1 MLADDPVVA
10 GLRTEAGID
19 SLPHIV
25 STHLD
30 GRLLIASGDT
40 TYIEPLRV
48 TAPIGDGLRVVVML
62 EGAMRLRADDAR
74 PLDCRGPTSL
84 AIVSEGETER
94 DQLFHEG
101 ERFRAVLVQ
110 IDPGLVASETGIDPA
125 ELLRGSQGRAE
136 TRRLVLNARSSDP
149 ASHAVASQILAC
161 PAGQRH
167 DLYRLSKALELT
179 ALVLGGFEAD
189 RSLNR
194 PGRLTARETERI
206 RLARDLLLAS
216 LNDAP
221 SMALLASKA
230 GMNPWKLSRGF
241 RLLYG
246 MTPYAL
252 LQEERLQAAYRL
264 LVSAQWSVGRAAAE
278 TGYSQTHFA
287 TLFRKRFGLSPRELL
302 PKSGE
307 AEAEATPSKRPNLS
321 RM

>member
-1 MLADDPVVA
+1 M
-10 GLRTEAGID
+10 
-19 SLPHIV
+19 
-25 STHLD
+25 
-30 GRLLIASGDT
+30 
-40 TYIEPLRV
+40 
-48 TAPIGDGLRVVVML
+48 TAPIGDGLRIVVML
-62 EGAMRLRADDAR
+62 AGAMRLRADDAR

-84 AIVSEGETER
+84 AILSDGEADR

-101 ERFRAVLVQ
+101 ERFRAVLIQ
-110 IDPGLVASETGIDPA
+110 IDPSLVAAETGVDPA
-125 ELLRGSQGRAE
+125 GLLRDSQGRAE
-136 TRRLVLNARSSDP
+136 TRRLVLNARPSDP
-149 ASHAVASQILAC
+149 ASHAVAAQIFAC
-161 PAGQRH
+161 PTGKRH

-189 RSLNR
+189 RSLTR
-194 PGRLTARETERI
+194 PGRLTAWEAERI

-216 LNDAP
+216 LSDAP
-221 SMALLASKA
+221 NMALLASSA

-252 LQEERLQAAYRL
+252 LQEERLQAAFRL

-302 PKSGE
+302 PKGSYSE
-307 AEAEATPSKRPNLS
+307 AQAAPSKRPNFS